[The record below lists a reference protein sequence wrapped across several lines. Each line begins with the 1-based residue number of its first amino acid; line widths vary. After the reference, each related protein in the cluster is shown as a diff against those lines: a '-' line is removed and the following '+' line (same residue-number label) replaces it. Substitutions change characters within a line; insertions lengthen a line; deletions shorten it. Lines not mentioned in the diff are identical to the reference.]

1 MEDTPAPRRPAPAGN
16 ARAARRE
23 KLRERL
29 IEAAESLIR
38 EGGIEAVKARDLARM
53 AGCSLGAIYTVFD
66 DLDQLVMAVNGRTF
80 RRLGAVVAASQEG
93 AESLPPTE
101 RLIRMACAYL
111 GFAAEHNNLWRTL
124 FDFEMST
131 EGPVPEWYL
140 EELSRLFDH
149 IRAPLREIFP
159 EMSEEERDL
168 MTRTLFSAVHGIVLL
183 GLERRISAVPREKL
197 ETMIRMLLCQ
207 IGNR

>member
-1 MEDTPAPRRPAPAGN
+1 MENAIPPHKPAAAGS
-16 ARAARRE
+16 AREARRAR
-23 KLRERL
+23 LREHL
-29 IEAAESLIR
+29 IEAAEELIR

-80 RRLGAVVAASQEG
+80 RKLGAVVAASQTG
-93 AESLPPTE
+93 ADSLAPTE

-111 GFAAEHNNLWRTL
+111 GFATEHNNLWRTL

-131 EGPVPEWYL
+131 EGPVPKWYL

-149 IRAPLREIFP
+149 IREPLREIFP

-168 MTRTLFSAVHGIVLL
+168 MTRTLFSSVHGIVLL